1 MDWIQHILYGFQV
14 TFIPINLLFCAIG
27 VVVGTLI
34 GVLPGIGPTAAM
46 ALLLPVTFKVST
58 TSSIIMLCG
67 ILYGSQYGG
76 STTSILVNIPGEAAS
91 IVTCLDGYQ
100 MARKGRAGP
109 ALGIAAWGSFIAGTI
124 SVIALMVVANPL
136 AKLALDFGPP
146 EYFALMCTGLIFV
159 TYLAQGSVLKAIM
172 MALTGIILGSIG
184 LDLVTGQPK
193 FTLGIPQLEDGVGV
207 MPVIM
212 GLFGLTEVF
221 ENIEAKQVSRA
232 IYETKVKNLWPSL
245 KDWVDAKWAIVRG
258 TLIGFFLGIL
268 PGGGGTLASF
278 LSYGIEKRMSR
289 HPQDFGTGVIE
300 GVAAPESAN
309 NASCGGGL
317 IPLLSLGIPPNV
329 TMAVLFSAFI
339 IHGIT
344 PGPLLITEHADIFWG
359 LIASMYLGNVLLLVL
374 NLPLIGVWVQL
385 LKIPYGIL
393 FPLILLFCVIGS
405 YSTGGSTTDIV
416 LMLFFGAGGY
426 MMRKYKYEAAAL
438 ILGYVLGPMIE
449 RSLRQSLLIS
459 DGSFGI
465 FVTRPI
471 SAVTLGIALLLLLSS
486 ITGFAKKRR
495 KDYNEFR
502 E

>member
-1 MDWIQHILYGFQV
+1 MDWIHHIIYGFQV
-14 TFIPINLLFCAIG
+14 TFIPINLLFCSIG
-27 VVVGTLI
+27 VVVGTLV

-109 ALGIAAWGSFIAGTI
+109 ALGIAAWGSFIAGTV
-124 SVIALMVVANPL
+124 SVIALMIVANPL
-136 AKLALDFGPP
+136 AKLALKFGPP

-193 FTLGIPQLEDGVGV
+193 FTLGIPQLEDGIGV

-221 ENIEAKQVSRA
+221 QNIESKQVSRI

-245 KDWVDAKWAIVRG
+245 KDWIDSKWAIVRG

-278 LSYGIEKRMSR
+278 LSYGIEKRVSK
-289 HPQDFGTGVIE
+289 HPAGFR
-300 GVAAPESAN
+300 N
-309 NASCGGGL
+309 R
-317 IPLLSLGIPPNV
+317 
-329 TMAVLFSAFI
+329 
-339 IHGIT
+339 
-344 PGPLLITEHADIFWG
+344 
-359 LIASMYLGNVLLLVL
+359 GN
-374 NLPLIGVWVQL
+374 
-385 LKIPYGIL
+385 
-393 FPLILLFCVIGS
+393 
-405 YSTGGSTTDIV
+405 
-416 LMLFFGAGGY
+416 
-426 MMRKYKYEAAAL
+426 
-438 ILGYVLGPMIE
+438 
-449 RSLRQSLLIS
+449 
-459 DGSFGI
+459 
-465 FVTRPI
+465 
-471 SAVTLGIALLLLLSS
+471 
-486 ITGFAKKRR
+486 
-495 KDYNEFR
+495 
-502 E
+502 